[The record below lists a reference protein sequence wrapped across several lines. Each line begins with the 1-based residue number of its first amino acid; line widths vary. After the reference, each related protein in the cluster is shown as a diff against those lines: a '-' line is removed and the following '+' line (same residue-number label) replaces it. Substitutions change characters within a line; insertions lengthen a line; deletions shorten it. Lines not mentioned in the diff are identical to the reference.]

1 LKVSPRCI
9 LYIVRRTQL
18 LLDDDL
24 WKTLHIQADQRG
36 TTVSELARQA
46 LREKYSDPVAKR
58 RDAMEAVIGLWKD
71 RDDIGPVDGYIRQL
85 RKGGRRRQMLQQ

>member
-1 LKVSPRCI
+1 LI
-9 LYIVRRTQL
+9 
-18 LLDDDL
+18 LDDDL

-58 RDAMEAVIGLWKD
+58 RDAMEAVIGIWKD
-71 RDDIGPVDGYIRQL
+71 RGDLGATEGYIRQL
-85 RKGGRRRQMLQQ
+85 RKGSRRRLTLEGVA